1 MNTCFL
7 FHYIKRLIRHIPEKH
22 FKMVRYYGIYA
33 RHRESDKKLCKAIPE
48 FKQAF
53 YLSLTKWRNSIAYS
67 FGYDP
72 LKCSCGNQMSLLE
85 LFHNHKP
92 VPLDD
97 LYRKAVEKLRLLI
110 SS

>member
-1 MNTCFL
+1 
-7 FHYIKRLIRHIPEKH
+7 
-22 FKMVRYYGIYA
+22 MVRYYGIYA

-85 LFHNHKP
+85 LFHNWIYTKK
-92 VPLDD
+92 VDKYD
-97 LYRKAVEKLRLLI
+97 KIEDRQRRQKNDRKEKQ
-110 SS
+110 

>member
-1 MNTCFL
+1 MAIRR
-7 FHYIKRLIRHIPEKH
+7 HYHIPEKH

-97 LYRKAVEKLRLLI
+97 LYRKAVEKLRLHI
-110 SS
+110 PS